1 MSTLRSLP
9 LPAGA
14 ALALAAALPGCS
26 SPECAWG
33 DYEEAECRVVAENHY
48 ARLLTSNAVEVRFQH
63 PLETTSA
70 SWHAL
75 GLLQENQSG
84 IVEARP
90 ATLMDF
96 AISIDGP
103 AGATLTIELE
113 NVAPDATVSVGVV
126 GDEVDV
132 PDVGG
137 TLRRTI
143 AITLADEETVWIRG
157 TRDCPDRYRLVT
169 AGDIQTNPLQFER
182 IVEDLHA
189 QAAAGEVAG
198 EPLLGF
204 FILGDLSESTEIE
217 EFQRIRQMLESS
229 PLPVSVVPGNHD
241 IFGDEAAIYSR
252 WFGPGNYTDTVC
264 RTKLVHLDNASGH
277 IAESVEGRLPQMLD
291 PTGIDHLIPAMHI
304 PPHEDGTSQG
314 MRDQGQATYMLAEF
328 ARNGVDR
335 IMTGHVHY
343 WRENADVRVGDV
355 SLHQI
360 ITGTAG
366 GNQGSGHLRFGVTR
380 LVFGGPDEV
389 ESCFHEV
396 PVPGTTDVDHGDVG
410 NPIDF
415 CDGP

>member
-1 MSTLRSLP
+1 MSRSL
-9 LPAGA
+9 LWIVCGASVA
-14 ALALAAALPGCS
+14 ALGSGCS

-48 ARLLTSNAVEVRFQH
+48 ARALTSNGVEVRFQH
-63 PLETTSA
+63 PLETTSDT
-70 SWHAL
+70 WHAL

-90 ATLMDF
+90 AGLADF
-96 AISIDGP
+96 AISVDG
-103 AGATLTIELE
+103 AADLTLTVELE
-113 NVAPDATVSVGVV
+113 NVAPDATVTVGPE
-126 GDEVDV
+126 GAEVDV
-132 PDVGG
+132 PAVGG

-157 TRDCPDRYRLVT
+157 TRPCPDRYRLVT

-182 IVEDLHA
+182 IVEDLHD
-189 QAAAGEVAG
+189 QVAAAEAAG
-198 EPLLGF
+198 APLLGF
-204 FILGDLSESTEIE
+204 FILGDLTESTEIQ
-217 EFQRIRQMLESS
+217 EFERIRQMLESS
-229 PLPVSVVPGNHD
+229 PIPVSVLPGNHD
-241 IFGDEAAIYSR
+241 IFGDEAAIFSR

-264 RTKLVHLDNASGH
+264 RTKLIHLDNASGH
-277 IAESVEGRLPQMLD
+277 IAESVEARLPQMLD
-291 PTGIDHLIPAMHI
+291 PTGVDHLIPAMHI

-314 MRDQGQATYMLAEF
+314 MRDQEQASYMLAEF

-335 IMTGHVHY
+335 IMAGHVHY
-343 WRENADVRVGDV
+343 WRENVDVRVGDR

-360 ITGTAG
+360 ISGTAG

-380 LVFGGPDEV
+380 LSFGGPDDV

-396 PVPGTTDVDHGDVG
+396 PVPGTTDVDHEDVA